1 MRDVRLE
8 RVAEGSGGEKKGLES
23 WMREVRV
30 GREEVMERVDL
41 ISSTGKGGRQKID
54 WTGWVPEGR

>member
-1 MRDVRLE
+1 M
-8 RVAEGSGGEKKGLES
+8 
-23 WMREVRV
+23 RV

-41 ISSTGKGGRQKID
+41 ISSTGKGGCQKFD